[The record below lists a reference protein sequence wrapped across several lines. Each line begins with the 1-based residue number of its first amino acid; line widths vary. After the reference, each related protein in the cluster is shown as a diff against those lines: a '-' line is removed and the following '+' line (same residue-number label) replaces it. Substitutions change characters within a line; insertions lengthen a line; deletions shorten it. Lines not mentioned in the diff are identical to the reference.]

1 MAGTPPHSDRR
12 ENLFNRNNG
21 VAEPRLEVLFLPLG
35 ALASEFPGA
44 ANRFR
49 LFPRPPLRGFLVVAA
64 HLHFPENS
72 LALHLLFKCLQR
84 LIDIVFAYD
93 YMNQISAS
101 LPQNSGFI
109 PEPAAL

>member
-1 MAGTPPHSDRR
+1 MEG
-12 ENLFNRNNG
+12 
-21 VAEPRLEVLFLPLG
+21 LFLPLG

-49 LFPRPPLRGFLVVAA
+49 LFPCPPLRGLLVVAA

-93 YMNQISAS
+93 YMDQMTVS
-101 LPQNSGFI
+101 LPR
-109 PEPAAL
+109 

>member
-1 MAGTPPHSDRR
+1 MAGTPPYSGRR
-12 ENLFNRNNG
+12 EKFFNKING
-21 VAEPRLEVLFLPLG
+21 VAEPRLEGLFLPLG
-35 ALASEFPGA
+35 ALASEFPGTA
-44 ANRFR
+44 DRFR

-72 LALHLLFKCLQR
+72 LALHFLFEGLQR

-109 PEPAAL
+109 PGRAAL